1 MLKFS
6 NLSVLLAL
14 YPNKCA
20 GCKKVIPKDKVW
32 CDECKDALV
41 TPKYTKHCRVCFQQK
56 EFCTCRKHPKFYR
69 SAVSAYEYQT
79 SAKEAIVRMKKINKE
94 KTFDFFAQEMA
105 NTVNKRFKNV
115 EFDAVLPVPMHSKK
129 LRKRGFNQSEVL
141 AQHISRKLNV
151 LLETNLLFQRKN
163 TKRQHT
169 LKYKQ
174 RLANVKDAY
183 KTTNVP
189 SDYKT
194 VLLVDDVLTSG
205 ATLNECAKQL
215 RIHGVQNV
223 YCITAAK
230 R

>member
-1 MLKFS
+1 MQKH
-6 NLSVLLAL
+6 NDLSVLLTL

-20 GCKKVIPKDKVW
+20 GCKKIIPKDKVW

-41 TPKYTKHCRVCFQQK
+41 YPKYSKHCRVCFQQK
-56 EFCTCRKHPKFYR
+56 EFCTCKKHPKFYR
-69 SAVSAYEYQT
+69 SAVSAFEYKD
-79 SAKEAIVRMKKINKE
+79 SAKQAVVRMKKINKD

-115 EFDAVLPVPMHSKK
+115 EFDAVLPVPMHSSKR
-129 LRKRGFNQSEVL
+129 RKRGFNQSEML
-141 AQHISRKLNV
+141 AHHLCEKLDV
-151 LLETNLLFQRKN
+151 PLETNLLFQSKN
-163 TKRQHT
+163 TKSQHT

-174 RLANVKDAY
+174 RLSNVKDAY
-183 KTTNVP
+183 KTKEIQT
-189 SDYKT
+189 DYKT
-194 VLLVDDVLTSG
+194 LLLVDDVLTSG

-215 RIHGVQNV
+215 RINGVQNV